1 MSLEVVDYYRK
12 SKTIKEQCKCYLFY
26 HVILTLDDGSNV
38 DGIIEEINGDEVKIL
53 IGEDMMENT
62 MNMSRQPGTGSN
74 RYRRFRPRNYPVNRI
89 GNVGLLPYPPI
100 PIIPPIYPIPY
111 PYPYY
116 PIL

>member
-74 RYRRFRPRNYPVNRI
+74 RYRRFSPRNYPVNRI

>member
-100 PIIPPIYPIPY
+100 PIIPPIYPNPY

>member
-111 PYPYY
+111 PYSYY

>member
-1 MSLEVVDYYRK
+1 M
-12 SKTIKEQCKCYLFY
+12 
-26 HVILTLDDGSNV
+26 